1 MAPDEKFWILL
12 WNVFFLYH
20 WLSSLNHYICNMLRA
35 IEYRI
40 CPTEEP
46 KVLLAGTSGCCRFA
60 YKRALHMKITAC
72 KERKLPLVRGI
83 AVWGLQKVQSRFPRQ
98 CTRPGSP
105 ATSRPPPASK
115 ADWWMQ
121 YHGRLETAQNNPSP
135 MDFKLAGEMYSS
147 RPEQVQ
153 GGGLYTCLAR
163 KNKNLWNQETLVL
176 PLYGNFLF
184 K

>member
-1 MAPDEKFWILL
+1 
-12 WNVFFLYH
+12 
-20 WLSSLNHYICNMLRA
+20 MLRA

-72 KERKLPLVRGI
+72 KERKLPLLSAALPCGACKRCNHDSQGNVQGREVRPQ
-83 AVWGLQKVQSRFPRQ
+83 AVGHRQ
-98 CTRPGSP
+98 ARRTDGCSIMGGWKLRRTI
-105 ATSRPPPASK
+105 PP
-115 ADWWMQ
+115 
-121 YHGRLETAQNNPSP
+121 P

-163 KNKNLWNQETLVL
+163 KTRTCETKKHWCYPYMETFYLNKID
-176 PLYGNFLF
+176 
-184 K
+184 